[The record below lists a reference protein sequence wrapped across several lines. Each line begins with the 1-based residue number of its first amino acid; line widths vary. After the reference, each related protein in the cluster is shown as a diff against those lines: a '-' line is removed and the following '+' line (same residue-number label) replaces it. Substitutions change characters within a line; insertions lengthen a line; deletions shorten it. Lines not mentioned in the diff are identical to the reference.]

1 MAATNRCDSAA
12 ISGRTMGLTTRLAAV
27 VLGVGLGSWVSLPG
41 IAQQAPTARYAQ
53 GEAVDLALI
62 IAEWKQKHPEIPV
75 FACVCDQPR
84 CDHTSRWPFREFN
97 RYQFTVALGPFN
109 ANYTESRG
117 FNCFDIQTGQAP
129 DTQADTGTNGSAD
142 TAALPTVEV
151 RNQGRQLYINHRGQ
165 ETTVDVTGWNLEL
178 LAALDCSGPRIVEQ
192 KQVTAR
198 RVIADPVI
206 DPATGNIAVPVLLE
220 ECVETQQSAVFVVDP
235 QGGAYGLYRVQL
247 PGERS
252 LPHEFASYPFASITG
267 VHYWD
272 STLFVRQ
279 GDAAGNRALLVF
291 EPGRTPAGTY
301 AGCLPLETIEG
312 SGKLCPPPLSLSAI
326 VSSGG
331 YELESGQIE

>member
-1 MAATNRCDSAA
+1 MGPRHRLTA
-12 ISGRTMGLTTRLAAV
+12 IL
-27 VLGVGLGSWVSLPG
+27 LGVGLGSWMHLPG

-62 IAEWKQKHPEIPV
+62 IEEWKQKHPEIPV
-75 FACVCDQPR
+75 FACVCDQSR
-84 CDHTSRWPFREFN
+84 CDHTPRWPFREFN

-109 ANYTESRG
+109 ANYSESRG

-129 DTQADTGTNGSAD
+129 DTQTDRGADEANTVQ
-142 TAALPTVEV
+142 LPTVAV
-151 RNQGRQLYINHRGQ
+151 RNQGQQLYINHRGQ
-165 ETTVDVTGWNLEL
+165 ETTVDVTSWTLEL
-178 LAALDCSGPRIVEQ
+178 FQALDCSGPGIVPQ
-192 KQVTAR
+192 KQVTAQ
-198 RVIADPVI
+198 RVIAAPVI

-220 ECVETQQSAVFVVDP
+220 ECVETQQSAIFVVDP

-247 PGERS
+247 PGERA
-252 LPHEFASYPFASITG
+252 LPHEFASYPFASISG

-301 AGCLPLETIEG
+301 AGCLLLEAIEG
-312 SGKLCPPPLSLSAI
+312 AGRLCPQ
-326 VSSGG
+326 
-331 YELESGQIE
+331 ESGT